1 LSYLS
6 YLSYLL
12 RSMISAESKQAIESL
27 CPEVGKDVIHA
38 FFERMDED
46 YFATFS
52 AEEIST
58 HIKMSCALDVG
69 RPAQCLVTPREPDE
83 FDIVIVGF
91 DYLSEFSVFCG
102 LLSAFGL
109 DIRAGNVY
117 SFARREPGEKPP
129 RLGRRA
135 RRGKALQSSPRKI
148 VDVFNTRLRPGENF
162 DEAKRRE
169 FEQELQT
176 LVRMLASGSLERA
189 RERLDRFLTER
200 IEKMNEP
207 LTGLLSDVEVRFDNV
222 VSPDWTVMDAHSED
236 AFAFLYAFSNAL
248 SIRGVYIH
256 KVEIR
261 SVGQEARDR
270 FFIADRRLRKI
281 VDGREQERLRTTV
294 ALIKRFTRFLPEA
307 PDPAKAMRHFD
318 QFLDKV
324 AEERIPDRMVS
335 FFAGREGMNLLAHLL
350 GSSDFLWDDFLRVRF
365 KDLLPILE
373 DFTKTELRPGK
384 QSLRQRLAGCLPGTH
399 TFEEKKEV
407 FNRFKD
413 SQVFLIDVKHLFDP
427 QVTLMDFSQALTDLA
442 EVALDEAA
450 GICYER
456 LIASHGEPARD
467 DGSTAPF
474 TICGLGKFGGR
485 EMGYA
490 SDLEVLFVHDGPG
503 RTRGAKPIDNG
514 LFFERLA
521 QQVVEF
527 IEAREK
533 GVFHLDLRLRPHGKA
548 GALATPFERLANY
561 YSKNGDAAPFERQ
574 ALIKLRWVA
583 GDEVLGRRVEEC
595 RDRFTYSGEPWDR
608 ENAMRLRRRQADELV
623 KPGRINVKYSHGGII
638 DIEYAAQY
646 LQLLHGKDHP
656 ELRVT
661 GTLKALDGLRRLN
674 LISETE
680 SETLRAAYLFL
691 RGLIDALRIVR
702 GDASDLDLPEEGSEE
717 FKSLARRLGYRERD
731 WKIAAAALAADIRRW
746 MKEVNSYY
754 AARFLN
760 QTT

>member
-1 LSYLS
+1 V
-6 YLSYLL
+6 
-12 RSMISAESKQAIESL
+12 ISAEAKQAIESL
-27 CPEVGKDVIHA
+27 CPEVSKEVLQD
-38 FFERMDED
+38 FFARMDED

-52 AEEIST
+52 PEEIST
-58 HIKMSCALDVG
+58 HIQMSCALARE
-69 RPAQCLVTPREPDE
+69 RPAQCRITPRERGE

-91 DYLSEFSVFCG
+91 DYLSEFSIFCG

-109 DIRAGNVY
+109 DIRAGNIY
-117 SFARREPGEKPP
+117 SYARRKSGEERP
-129 RLGRRA
+129 RLTRRA
-135 RRGKALQSSPRKI
+135 PRGKLSLVSPRKI
-148 VDVFNTRLRPGENF
+148 VDVFNARLRPGETF

-176 LVRMLASGSLERA
+176 LVRMLASGSSERA
-189 RERLDRFLTER
+189 RERLNRFLTER

-207 LTGLLSDVEVRFDNV
+207 LVGLLSPVEVSFDNRL
-222 VSPDWTVMDAHSED
+222 SPDWTVMDAHSED

-248 SIRGVYIH
+248 SIRGIYIH

-261 SVGQEARDR
+261 SVGHEAQDR
-270 FFIADRRLRKI
+270 FFIADSWGRKI
-281 VDGREQERLRTTV
+281 EDEREQERLRTTV
-294 ALIKRFTRFLPEA
+294 ALIKQFTRFLPEA

-335 FFAGREGMNLLAHLL
+335 FFAGNEGMNLLAHLL
-350 GSSDFLWDDFLRVRF
+350 GSSDFLWDDFLSLRF
-365 KDLLPILE
+365 KDLLQILE

-384 QSLRQRLAGCLPGTH
+384 QSLRLRLAECLSGAS
-399 TFEEKKEV
+399 TFEEKKEA

-413 SQVFLIDVKHLFDP
+413 GQVFLIDVKHLLDP
-427 QVTLMDFSQALTDLA
+427 QVTLEDFSQALTDLA

-450 GICYER
+450 GVCYER
-456 LIASHGEPARD
+456 LVESHGEPAQA
-467 DGSTAPF
+467 DGSPSRF

-490 SDLEVLFVHDGPG
+490 SDLEVMFVHDGPG
-503 RTRGAKPIDNG
+503 RTRGSKPIDNG

-533 GVFHLDLRLRPHGKA
+533 GVFHIDLRLRPHGKA

-561 YSKNGDAAPFERQ
+561 YSKNGEAEPFERQ

-583 GDEVLGRRVEEC
+583 GDEALGRRVEER
-595 RDRFTYSGEPWDR
+595 RDSFTYSGAPWDS
-608 ENAMRLRRRQADELV
+608 ENAMHLRRRQTRELV
-623 KPGRINVKYSHGGII
+623 KPSQINVKYSSGGII

-646 LQLLHGKDHP
+646 MQLLHGKDHP

-661 GTLKALDGLRRLN
+661 NTLEALDQLRRLS
-674 LISETE
+674 LISEDE
-680 SETLRAAYLFL
+680 SEILRAAYLFL
-691 RGLIDALRIVR
+691 RNLIDALRIVR
-702 GDASDLDLPEEGSEE
+702 GDASDLTLPEEDSDE

-731 WKIAAAALAADIRRW
+731 WKKGAAALAVDIRQW
-746 MKEVNSYY
+746 MKKVNSYY
-754 AARFLN
+754 VERFN
-760 QTT
+760 

>member
-1 LSYLS
+1 V
-6 YLSYLL
+6 
-12 RSMISAESKQAIESL
+12 INAESKQAIESL
-27 CPEVGKDVIHA
+27 CPEIGKEALEA
-38 FFERMDED
+38 FFGRMDED
-46 YFATFS
+46 YFANFS
-52 AEEIST
+52 PEEIST
-58 HIKMSCALDVG
+58 HIKMSCALDE
-69 RPAQCLVTPREPDE
+69 QCPTLCRVTPRGADE

-91 DYLSEFSVFCG
+91 DYLSEFSIFCG

-109 DIRAGNVY
+109 DIRAGNIY
-117 SFARREPGEKPP
+117 SFARRDSGESPP
-129 RLGRRA
+129 RSPRRPF
-135 RRGKALQSSPRKI
+135 RSKASRSSPRKI
-148 VDVFNTRLRPGENF
+148 VDVFNTRLKPGETF
-162 DEAKRRE
+162 DDAKRRE

-176 LVRMLASGSLERA
+176 LVRMLASGSPERA
-189 RERLDRFLTER
+189 RERLNRFLTER
-200 IEKMNEP
+200 IEKMNER
-207 LTGLLSDVEVRFDNV
+207 LTGLLSDVEVRFDNRL
-222 VSPDWTVMDAHSED
+222 SADWTVIDAHSED

-261 SVGQEARDR
+261 SVGHEARDR

-281 VDGREQERLRTTV
+281 EDPREQERLRTTV

-324 AEERIPDRMVS
+324 AEESIPENMVS

-350 GSSDFLWDDFLRVRF
+350 GSSDFLWDDFLGVRF

-373 DFTKTELRPGK
+373 DFTKTELGPAK
-384 QSLRQRLAGCLPGTH
+384 QSLRQRLASCLSGAGS
-399 TFEEKKEV
+399 FEEKKEA

-413 SQVFLIDVKHLFDP
+413 GQVFLIDVKHLLDP

-450 GICYER
+450 RICFER
-456 LIASHGEPARD
+456 LVEEHGEPARA
-467 DGSTAPF
+467 DGSPAPF

-503 RTRGAKPIDNG
+503 RTRGSKPIDNG
-514 LFFERLA
+514 LFFERLE
-521 QQVVEF
+521 QKVVEF

-533 GVFHLDLRLRPHGKA
+533 GVFHIDLRLRPHGKA

-561 YSKNGDAAPFERQ
+561 YSKTGEAAPFERQ

-583 GDEVLGRRVEEC
+583 GDESLGRRVEER
-595 RDRFTYSGEPWDR
+595 RDSFTYSGAPWDW
-608 ENAMRLRRRQADELV
+608 ENAMRLRGRQARELV
-623 KPGRINVKYSHGGII
+623 KPGQVNVKYSPGGII

-646 LQLLHGKDHP
+646 LQLLRGKDHP

-661 GTLKALDGLRRLN
+661 STLEALDQLRRLN

-680 SETLRAAYLFL
+680 SEMLRAAYLFL
-691 RGLIDALRIVR
+691 RNLIDALRIVR
-702 GDASDLDLPEEGSEE
+702 GDASDLALPEENSDE
-717 FKSLARRLGYRERD
+717 FKTLARRLGYRERD
-731 WKIAAAALAADIRRW
+731 WMNGAIVLAADIRRC

-754 AARFLN
+754 VSRFNAPL
-760 QTT
+760 

>member
-1 LSYLS
+1 V
-6 YLSYLL
+6 
-12 RSMISAESKQAIESL
+12 ISVESKQAIESL
-27 CPEVGKDVIHA
+27 CPEVSKEVIQA
-38 FFERMDED
+38 FFDRMDED

-58 HIKMSCALDVG
+58 HIKMSCALDAE
-69 RPAQCLVTPREPDE
+69 RPAQCLITPRGPREFREPGEQGQLDE
-83 FDIVIVGF
+83 FDIVIVGL
-91 DYLSEFSVFCG
+91 DYLSEFSIFCG

-117 SFARREPGEKPP
+117 SFARRDSGETFSHL
-129 RLGRRA
+129 RRRA
-135 RRGKALQSSPRKI
+135 MRGKALQSSTRKI
-148 VDVFNTRLRPGENF
+148 VDVFNTRLRPGESF

-169 FEQELQT
+169 FEQELQR
-176 LVRMLASGSLERA
+176 LVRMLASGSPERA

-207 LTGLLSDVEVRFDNV
+207 LTGLLSDVEVRFDNGL
-222 VSPDWTVMDAHSED
+222 SSDWTVMDAHSED

-281 VDGREQERLRTTV
+281 EEEREQERLRTTV

-324 AEERIPDRMVS
+324 AEERIPDPMVS

-350 GSSDFLWDDFLRVRF
+350 GSSDFLWDDFLSVRF

-384 QSLRQRLAGCLPGTH
+384 TSLRQQLAGCLSGTH
-399 TFEEKKEV
+399 TFEEKKET

-413 SQVFLIDVKHLFDP
+413 GQVFLIDVKHLIDP

-456 LIASHGEPARD
+456 LVETHGEPARA

-503 RTRGAKPIDNG
+503 RTRGSKPVDNG

-527 IEAREK
+527 VEAREK
-533 GVFHLDLRLRPHGKA
+533 GVFHIDLRLRPHGKA

-561 YSKNGDAAPFERQ
+561 YSKNGEAAPFERQ

-583 GDEVLGRRVEEC
+583 GDETLGRRVEEC
-595 RDRFTYSGEPWDR
+595 RDGFTYSGEPWDR
-608 ENAMRLRRRQADELV
+608 ENAMRLRRRQAEELV
-623 KPGRINVKYSHGGII
+623 KPGRINVKYSRGGII

-646 LQLLHGKDHP
+646 LQLIHGKDHP

-661 GTLKALDGLRRLN
+661 GTLEALDRLRGLN

-680 SETLRAAYLFL
+680 SGMLRAAYLFL
-691 RGLIDALRIVR
+691 RTLIDALRIVR
-702 GDASDLDLPEEGSEE
+702 GDASDLDLPEEGSDE

-731 WKIAAAALAADIRRW
+731 WKTCAAALATDIHRW
-746 MKEVNSYY
+746 MKAVNSYY
-754 AARFLN
+754 VERFQDICN
-760 QTT
+760 